1 MAVWRD
7 KKVLQSLTLA
17 LLYPLVTVSGT
28 TGY

>member
-7 KKVLQSLTLA
+7 KKVLQSLTSV
-17 LLYPLVTVSGT
+17 LLYPLVTVSWT